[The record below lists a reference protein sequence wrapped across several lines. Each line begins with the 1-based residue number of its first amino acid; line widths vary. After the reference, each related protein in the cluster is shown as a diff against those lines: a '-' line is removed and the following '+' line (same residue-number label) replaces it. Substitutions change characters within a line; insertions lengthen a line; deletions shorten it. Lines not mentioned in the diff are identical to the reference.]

1 MFLKIAADTVIK
13 QEQDGHYQ
21 LWHPFCQKKVY
32 LPSSR
37 KVTEQ
42 RAVTFMKRFQ
52 RDVFFADYKEFMID
66 LGEKACWKGAR
77 ISA

>member
-32 LPSSR
+32 LPNSR
-37 KVTEQ
+37 KV
-42 RAVTFMKRFQ
+42 
-52 RDVFFADYKEFMID
+52 DVFFADYKEFMID